1 VRGGYAVAY
10 GRELPV
16 EGRVE
21 CESVPSHLINHVQ
34 ISLSFSARMRAL
46 APGQLDTVRGL
57 YRTAYPLA
65 EDALTG
71 AKGKRTTQM
80 LPLARNHVFDGIT
93 FLAEVAISAHDTRVN
108 GFGISNAL
116 KTQLTDAAAEVTGS
130 FGRPYEQLRPGDAEA
145 WAPSYLEYQYACAAE
160 AQGVPQ
166 TVLTADQ
173 YTSVHLD

>member
-1 VRGGYAVAY
+1 MASAWDINCSRRVCKAASSSSGLAVQCIPLQHYAVRGGHAVAY

-116 KTQLTDAAAEVTGS
+116 KTQLTDAAA
-130 FGRPYEQLRPGDAEA
+130 
-145 WAPSYLEYQYACAAE
+145 
-160 AQGVPQ
+160 
-166 TVLTADQ
+166 
-173 YTSVHLD
+173 